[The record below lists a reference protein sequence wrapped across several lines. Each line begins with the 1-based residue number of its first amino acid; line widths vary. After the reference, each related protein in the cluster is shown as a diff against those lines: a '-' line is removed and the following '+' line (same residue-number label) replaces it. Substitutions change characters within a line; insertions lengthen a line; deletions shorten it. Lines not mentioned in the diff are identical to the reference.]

1 MPAPPLLLLL
11 LAPDQPITT
20 GELLAVALDDE
31 PEDTEPDA
39 DKAEADA
46 QCQVAGR
53 GGDHRGAAAVVVLTQ
68 DTFKARPVSKRRT
81 LLKNPQPA
89 CASWCGGGCI
99 CFYLACNY
107 NQPQPESPICNTPP
121 PHPPCLVR
129 I

>member
-1 MPAPPLLLLL
+1 MRCPVTYQGAWSDAGCWLRVRVPAPPLLLLL

-53 GGDHRGAAAVVVLTQ
+53 GGDHPGAAAVVVLTQ
-68 DTFKARPVSKRRT
+68 DPRGQRRGSGEASGSERSGSRQDPGLSYEMKNKMTARIV
-81 LLKNPQPA
+81 
-89 CASWCGGGCI
+89 G
-99 CFYLACNY
+99 F
-107 NQPQPESPICNTPP
+107 
-121 PHPPCLVR
+121 
-129 I
+129 